1 MKKYA
6 IVLLFMAAIF
16 NGFSINKGDSLA
28 ILYEKVW
35 AYENPEV
42 LSTRLGPYRYSH
54 RKMIFLEESDQF
66 PGFVKVIT
74 PDKKTAFIKR
84 NLLAE
89 DSNVNRKDIKQRIED
104 KVQFKSQYE
113 RIDWSNG
120 VDYEWWQVWSV
131 LGAFFIGLFFLWKY
145 FYKVDNWCYKRSYSG
160 KRVKTKPRYIGYA
173 AILGMV
179 VGGFYQVFS
188 PTETEWFLFEG
199 MRFWADY
206 PSYIDWILWVTIWL
220 FAINLVVGVAAP
232 FFRFKVKPAILYS
245 SLNLVLMGLY
255 FFAGF
260 ISGGIVVIL
269 VIIYLFFSSSG
280 SGVGHSGEMAYNS
293 SGQAIGRI
301 Q

>member
-1 MKKYA
+1 MIA
-6 IVLLFMAAIF
+6 FM
-16 NGFSINKGDSLA
+16 NGFSIHTGDSLA

-42 LSTRLGPYRYSH
+42 LSTRLGPYRKYL
-54 RKMIFLEESDQF
+54 RKKMVFLEESLQF

-84 NLLAE
+84 TLLAE
-89 DSNVNRKDIKQRIED
+89 NSKVSYHDIQQKIEN
-104 KVQFKSQYE
+104 KTQFKSQYSQ
-113 RIDWSNG
+113 IDLSNG
-120 VDYEWWQVWSV
+120 VDYEYWQVWSV
-131 LGAFFIGLFFLWKY
+131 LGVFFIGLFFLWKY
-145 FYKVDNWCYKRSYSG
+145 YYRIDNWCYKRSHAG
-160 KRVKTKPRYIGYA
+160 KRTYARPRYIGYA

-179 VGGFYQVFS
+179 TGAFYQLIS

-206 PSYIDWILWVTIWL
+206 PSYIDWILWVVMWL
-220 FAINLVVGVAAP
+220 SVLNLVVGIAEP
-232 FFRFKVKPAILYS
+232 FFRFKMVPAIIYS
-245 SLNLVLMGLY
+245 LLSLLLTGVY

-260 ISGGIVVIL
+260 ISGGLMAVLVIL
-269 VIIYLFFSSSG
+269 YFFISG
-280 SGVGHSGEMAYNS
+280 SGSGGGHSGQMAYNS